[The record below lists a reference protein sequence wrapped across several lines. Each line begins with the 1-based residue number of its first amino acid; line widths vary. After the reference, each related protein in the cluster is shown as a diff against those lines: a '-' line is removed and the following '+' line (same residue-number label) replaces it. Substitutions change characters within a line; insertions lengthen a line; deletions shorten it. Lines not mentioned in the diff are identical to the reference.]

1 LTKEAVISS
10 QSTAHEFRYSI
21 LDLAGYHFGVEITNV
36 REVVPFPKYTKIP
49 NVHPS
54 IIGVFNLRGQIY
66 SILDI
71 RRLLNLD
78 TKPVTDKNFVVTLG
92 LENFTFGIYVDKVLD
107 MLRID
112 ENKIELP
119 TRDMSTQFISY
130 LNGVYDHKALGTIYL
145 LDVQA
150 IINSKEIS
158 QYRF

>member
-1 LTKEAVISS
+1 MTKEAITSS
-10 QSTAHEFRYSI
+10 QNVTHEFRYSI

-36 REVVPFPKYTKIP
+36 KEVVPFPKYTKIP

-71 RRLLNLD
+71 RRLLNLEI
-78 TKPVTDKNFVVTLG
+78 KPVTNKNFIVTLG
-92 LENFTFGIYVDKVLD
+92 FENLTFGIYVDKVLD

-112 ENKIELP
+112 ETKIQLP
-119 TRDMSTQFISY
+119 TREMSTQFISY
-130 LNGVYDHKALGTIYL
+130 LNGYYEDKGLGTIHL